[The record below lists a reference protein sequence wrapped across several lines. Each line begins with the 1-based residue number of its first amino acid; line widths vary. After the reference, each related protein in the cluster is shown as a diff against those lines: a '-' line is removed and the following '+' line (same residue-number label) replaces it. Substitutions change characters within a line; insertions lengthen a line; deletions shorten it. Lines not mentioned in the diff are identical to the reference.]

1 MAKAAAAQAGAETRD
16 LIVQA
21 ALEAFTEKGFDGA
34 STREIATRV
43 GVNHGLIPYYF
54 RTKQRLWQAAV
65 DLAFADMAAGIESAL
80 ADPSISDD
88 RERARRMIRAHVH
101 FVARR
106 PEFVRL
112 MYEEGKR
119 RGPRMRWLVDRYVK
133 PQYDAVVRLLERG
146 GAASSLASGVAPV
159 HFFYALAGSTGLI
172 FHQAEECKRVSGV
185 DPFDPEVVEAHAR
198 FVELLLLG
206 PEDDEAAAS
215 RRHTQ

>member
-1 MAKAAAAQAGAETRD
+1 MAKAAAAQAGTETRD

-21 ALEAFTEKGFDGA
+21 ALEAFTEKGFEGA

-65 DLAFADMAAGIESAL
+65 DLAFADMTAGIESAL

-119 RGPRMRWLVDRYVK
+119 RGPRMRWMVDRYVK
-133 PQYDAVVRLLERG
+133 PQYDAVVQLLEHG
-146 GAASSLASGVAPV
+146 GATNTIAGDIAPI
-159 HFFYALAGSTGLI
+159 HFFYVLAGATGLI

-185 DPFDPEVVEAHAR
+185 DPFDPEVVEVHAR

-206 PEDDEAAAS
+206 PDNDEAVAS
-215 RRHTQ
+215 RGVI